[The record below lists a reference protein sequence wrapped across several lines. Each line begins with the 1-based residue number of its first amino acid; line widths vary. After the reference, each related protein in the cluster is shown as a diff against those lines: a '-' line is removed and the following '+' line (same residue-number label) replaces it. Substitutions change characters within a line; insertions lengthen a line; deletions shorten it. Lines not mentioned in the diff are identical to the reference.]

1 LRFDRGRRHRLIRF
15 TGNESFPRKA
25 TSGCGSSSLLKKVSM
40 KMDSPLLHDL
50 NRLDDIIRS
59 LAAISDF
66 KEVKAIRD
74 RAESARRDAVRAGL
88 GLKIRN
94 RAAELKL
101 RAERRAG
108 ELLAGLIKRGG
119 DHKSSAR
126 HNALTLAQLGID
138 HNRSTRWQHES
149 AVPEAAFEQYLI
161 TANELGK
168 EVTARGLLTWSARS
182 N

>member
-1 LRFDRGRRHRLIRF
+1 M
-15 TGNESFPRKA
+15 E
-25 TSGCGSSSLLKKVSM
+25 
-40 KMDSPLLHDL
+40 SPLLDDL

-59 LAAISDF
+59 LATISDF
-66 KEVKAIRD
+66 KEVKGICD

-94 RAAELKL
+94 RAAKL

-108 ELLAGLIKRGG
+108 ELLTSLVKRGG

-138 HNRSTRWQHES
+138 HNRSTRWQHQS
-149 AVPEAAFEQYLI
+149 AVPEAAFEQYLKA
-161 TANELGK
+161 ANELGK
-168 EVTARGLLTWSARS
+168 EITARGLLAWSARS